1 MMLLVRAGMV
11 YTDADTM
18 RDLERGADG
27 VHLCHDSWRLFLA
40 KVGAYLRRAGHDLS
54 RRGVYRVGAVELDAD
69 IREVKVEGQ
78 RVQLSAKPFALLEA
92 FMRAPSKIFSRSELA
107 DLIWGPDFAVG
118 EHTLDV
124 HVHALRRELDRDPHR
139 RCRLINIKN
148 VGFKLK
154 AAAPSTRPLAS
165 PRVVHEVAPCTST
178 PIRRSLTADR
188 CGKDRQ
194 EVSLSSGT
202 GQQAWLKN
210 RSRRRQTR
218 HSGKAAAERYVPAA
232 VSAG

>member
-1 MMLLVRAGMV
+1 MMLMV
-11 YTDADTM
+11 PADAAYTDADTLQ
-18 RDLERGADG
+18 DLERGADG

-40 KVGAYLRRAGHDLS
+40 KVGAYLRRAGHDVS

-92 FMRAPSKIFSRSELA
+92 FMRAPSKIFSRSELV
-107 DLIWGPDFAVG
+107 DLVWGPDFAVG

-154 AAAPSTRPLAS
+154 AAAPSARPLVS
-165 PRVVHEVAPCTST
+165 SRVEHEVVPFTST

-188 CGKDRQ
+188 CGKDL
-194 EVSLSSGT
+194 EEISLSLRA
-202 GQQAWLKN
+202 GQKAWIQK
-210 RSRRRQTR
+210 RSRRRQAR
-218 HSGKAAAERYVPAA
+218 PNGKAVAERYLHHAA
-232 VSAG
+232 SAG